1 MDIENWNF
9 EEYKKEKMEYE
20 KLKQIERLQ
29 REKEANMD
37 TYFVEYLLN
46 GKEYLYTFK
55 SDKSEEAVREYVSE
69 YMRGE
74 APAGTYYDFWKKESE
89 KSIEVEK

>member
-9 EEYKKEKMEYE
+9 EEYEKEKMEYE

-46 GKEYLYTFK
+46 GKEHLYTFK
-55 SDKSEEAVREYVSE
+55 SDKSEEAVREYVE
-69 YMRGE
+69 KYMKGNV
-74 APAGTYYDFWKKESE
+74 PVGTYYNFWKKGAGQ
-89 KSIEVEK
+89 SIGVEK

>member
-1 MDIENWNF
+1 MNIENWNF

-20 KLKQIERLQ
+20 KQKQDESLR

-37 TYFVEYLLN
+37 IYFVEYMVN

-69 YMRGE
+69 YMKGE
-74 APAGTYYDFWKKESE
+74 VPAGTYYDFWKKGSE
-89 KSIEVEK
+89 KSREGEK

>member
-20 KLKQIERLQ
+20 KQKQAESLQ
-29 REKEANMD
+29 REKEANKD
-37 TYFVEYLLN
+37 TYSVEYMVN